1 MSKTPV
7 KQLQEKLRQLGR
19 QDSSPIEE
27 VGVFKVGKKR
37 ANTPKDTLATD
48 FRSVEST
55 ADEQGKATCR

>member
-27 VGVFKVGKKR
+27 VGVFKILDPLNQLQMNKEK
-37 ANTPKDTLATD
+37 PP
-48 FRSVEST
+48 